1 MKSRREFLKD
11 AATGA
16 VLLGS
21 SAAADRLAFAAAPE
35 QHAAAKAKVV
45 IARDPSLHG
54 AGAQPDEQRVLNLL
68 DKAMTAYTGRQK
80 PVEAWKSI
88 IPTNILAGKTIGL

>member
-16 VLLGS
+16 VLLGP
-21 SAAADRLAFAAAPE
+21 AAAAEKLALARE
-35 QHAAAKAKVV
+35 LGQHAAEHSGTGKSKVV
-45 IARDPSLHG
+45 IARDGALHG
-54 AGAQPDEQRVLNLL
+54 AGTQPDEQRVLNLL
-68 DKAMTAYTGRQK
+68 DKAMAAYTGREK

-88 IPTNILAGKTIGL
+88 IPAKQRRR